1 MRVMITGSSG
11 FVGTKLVKVLA
22 DKDGI
27 DVLAATR
34 HEPTDC
40 PTSVTILKNCHISAE
55 MDWTAY
61 LSSVNVV
68 IHTAARVHI
77 MDDRTPDPMAAFRAV
92 NVQGTMRLAEQAA
105 EMGVQRFIFLSS
117 VKVNGEETPHGEA
130 YTADQA
136 PAPADPYGVSKM
148 EAESQLR
155 TLAERSGMEVVI
167 IRPVL
172 VYGPGVKANFL
183 KMMKWIDSGVPL
195 PFGAIH
201 NSRSLVALDNLVD
214 LIVLCI
220 DHPRAANQTFMVSD
234 GEDLSS
240 TELMRRM
247 ARALNKPARLFPVPV
262 GLLTQCVRLIGKPH
276 LSQRLCGSL
285 KVDTRKTLDIL
296 DWKPVVTVESA
307 LKEVA
312 AYFQEN
318 NK

>member
-27 DVLAATR
+27 DILAATR

-40 PTSVTILKNCHISAE
+40 PTPVTILKNCHISAE
-55 MDWTAY
+55 MDWKAY
-61 LSSVNVV
+61 LSNVNVV

-117 VKVNGEETPHGEA
+117 VKVNGEETSDGDA
-130 YTADQA
+130 YTADQD

-183 KMMKWIDSGVPL
+183 KMMKWIDSGIPL

-220 DHPRAANQTFMVSD
+220 DHPKAANQTFMVSD

-240 TELMRRM
+240 TELMRRI
-247 ARALNKPARLFPVPV
+247 ARALNKPDRLFPVPG
-262 GLLTQCVRLIGKPH
+262 GLLKQSIRLIGKPH

-285 KVDTRKTLDIL
+285 KVDIHKTLDIL
-296 DWKPVVTVESA
+296 DWKPIVTVESA